1 MPGHGRED
9 GVVVRQD
16 NKNLQLISERER
28 ERECPFLQEKC
39 EQVQRGKKTST
50 RYYFDLI

>member
-28 ERECPFLQEKC
+28 ENVLSCKKN
-39 EQVQRGKKTST
+39 VNKYRGGKRPQQDTI
-50 RYYFDLI
+50 LI

>member
-28 ERECPFLQEKC
+28 ERMSFLARKM
-39 EQVQRGKKTST
+39 
-50 RYYFDLI
+50 